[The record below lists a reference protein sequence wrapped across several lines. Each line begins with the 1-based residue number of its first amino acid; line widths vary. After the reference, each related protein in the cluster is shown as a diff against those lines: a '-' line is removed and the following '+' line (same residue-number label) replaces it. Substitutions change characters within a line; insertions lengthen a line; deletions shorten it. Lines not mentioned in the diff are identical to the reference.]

1 MSQLMGV
8 ADPNVAIVVLNYNG
22 LDDTRR
28 CLESLRAISYPRLS
42 VVLVDNASADDPTA
56 AARRCL
62 PGVVTIRNGANLGY
76 AGGNNRGIQSAL
88 SAGADYV
95 IVLNN
100 DTVVAPTLVAD
111 LLAVFRA
118 DDMLGIVGPV
128 VNYLDEPERVM
139 TEGVRFNRG
148 PGTTFFT
155 PVHVPLDTAPG
166 PQSVS
171 VDVVNGCCMMVNAE
185 VFRSIG
191 FFDEALFIVHEE
203 SDFCL
208 RARARGFGCAVL
220 GRTLVWHKG
229 SSAFDRSGRQ
239 IQRYFDTRNL
249 YYLLRRHAAVNG
261 GRPWKS
267 SFVHYLRYAY
277 YRYAT
282 EIEAGRHR
290 AARAVVEGLS
300 DALVGVTGP
309 YATLTRR
316 NTLVVRTAFSL
327 GRFASDLKRRITLGQ
342 PGDSA

>member
-1 MSQLMGV
+1 MDIP
-8 ADPNVAIVVLNYNG
+8 DPTVAIVVLDYNG

-28 CLESLRAISYPRLS
+28 CLESLRAVTYPRLS
-42 VVLVDNASADDPTA
+42 VVLVDNASAIDPA
-56 AARRCL
+56 PEARRCL
-62 PGVVTIRNGANLGY
+62 PDVVTMRNGSNLGY
-76 AGGNNRGIQSAL
+76 AGGNNRGIQAAL

-100 DTVVAPTLVAD
+100 DTVVAPTLVAE
-111 LLAVFRA
+111 LLTVFRT
-118 DDMLGIVGPV
+118 DDTLGIVGPV
-128 VNYLDEPERVM
+128 VNYLDEPRRVM

-148 PGTTFFT
+148 PGTAFFT
-155 PVHVPLDTAPG
+155 PVHVPLDSTSAPQ
-166 PQSVS
+166 PVR
-171 VDVVNGCCMMVNAE
+171 VDIVNGCCMMVRAA
-185 VFRSIG
+185 VFRAIG

-208 RARARGFGCAVL
+208 RARAGGFGCAVL

-249 YYLLRRHAAVNG
+249 YYLLRRYAGSNG
-261 GRPWKS
+261 ARPWMS

-282 EIEAGRHR
+282 EIEAGKHQ

-309 YATLTRR
+309 YGALRR
-316 NTLVVRTAFSL
+316 RTTLVVRTAFGL
-327 GRFASDLKRRITLGQ
+327 GRFASGLKRRVTFGRARH
-342 PGDSA
+342 SM